1 MSKSYQQLTAIQRSQ
16 INTLQSIHLSNRCI
30 AKERA
35 VSHTTIN
42 NELKRNTGKQ
52 GYQHP
57 QAHKKA
63 NTRKHQP
70 KPHRKKLTP
79 QLLTLLEEKI
89 TQEQWRPQRISEWF
103 KLSLG
108 LRISPETIYQHIY
121 QDKKTAVLCTP
132 ISAEKVNPTKN
143 ESTAKPPEDK
153 SSAG

>member
-1 MSKSYQQLTAIQRSQ
+1 MPKGYQQLTAIQRYQ
-16 INTLQSIHLSNRCI
+16 INALKSINFSNRRI
-30 AKERA
+30 AKELA

-52 GYQHP
+52 GYRHP

-63 NTRKHQP
+63 QTRKHQP

-79 QLLTLLEEKI
+79 QLLTLLEEKL
-89 TQEQWRPQRISEWF
+89 TQEQWSPQQISEWL
-103 KLSLG
+103 KLKHNKE
-108 LRISPETIYQHIY
+108 ISPETIYQHIY
-121 QDKKTAVLCTP
+121 QDKKTAEPCTP
-132 ISAEKVNPTKN
+132 ISAEKANPTKN